1 MATYGYI
8 ENGILHTKEF
18 EDMQVPAGYKP
29 VEDFDF
35 SKTQTEDGYVIEV
48 VPYDAGDKIVYH
60 YEKRFDRKKIKSEIE
75 TLKAELS
82 DGDYRI
88 IKCYEASLANAELPY
103 DIEIL
108 RQERQAIR
116 DKINELEIK
125 LASNA

>member
-8 ENGILHTKEF
+8 EHGILHTKEIKGA
-18 EDMQVPAGYKP
+18 QIPTGYKP
-29 VEDFDF
+29 VEEFDF

-48 VPYDAGDKIVYH
+48 VPCDVGDKIVYN
-60 YEKRFDRKKIKSEIE
+60 YEKRFDKKKVKAEIE

-82 DGDYRI
+82 DGDYRV
-88 IKCYEASLANAELPY
+88 IKCYEASLARTKMPY
-103 DIEIL
+103 DIETIH
-108 RQERQAIR
+108 QERQIIR